1 MAGLDCGI
9 TFKYMADD
17 SLPNTV
23 HVPQGDKR
31 ETLKGLIAQFPQAPG
46 VYIMKNS
53 KAKTIYVGK
62 AKSLRARV
70 RSYFHES
77 ADHSTKTRF
86 LVSHI
91 DTIEYMLTTTEVEAF
106 LLEASLIK
114 KFRPRYNIRLKDDKS
129 YPYIKAAIKDNFPR
143 FYLSRR
149 VQNDGSLYF
158 GPYTSGL
165 AVRETIRFLNRTF
178 HIRDCSDAFMN
189 ARKRPCMT
197 HQIGRCSAPCVDLI
211 GREDYAVDMEAAL
224 EFLKGEDASVVK
236 DLHKRMKAAAK
247 EERFEAA
254 AKIRDSLQAVEKIWE
269 KQAVVNAAK
278 QIDQDVIGFV
288 GDERGTLIEIL
299 NVRHG
304 RMIGHQSH
312 FLNRLDPQSP
322 GEDIRDWFTSF
333 LNQYYADNFIP
344 EEVIIAVDL
353 GGDITKLFQAV
364 LKERGRESRLIP
376 ALGEEGKRL
385 MDMAMSNAQS
395 RFKDF
400 VTEKEGRENGLK
412 EIQEKFNLPELP
424 RRIECFDIS
433 NFQGSQNVA
442 SQVVFEDGV
451 PKKED
456 YRLYKIKTVEG
467 SNDFAA
473 MKEVLG
479 RRFKHTEYDDP
490 QLVVVDGGKGQ
501 LKMAMT
507 ALAELGRTDVPVVG
521 LAKART
527 QGTFQDQEVGATQ
540 ERFFMPGRQNFITFH
555 TNSKAFQILVG
566 LRDEAHRFA
575 ITFHRKLR
583 GQATM
588 ESELDMIV
596 GLGEKRKQTLL
607 KKYQSI
613 EEIRK
618 AEVDEVAKLPTFNR
632 VLAER
637 ILLHLNEQDASVEA
651 SDELT
656 PVPISK

>member
-1 MAGLDCGI
+1 
-9 TFKYMADD
+9 
-17 SLPNTV
+17 
-23 HVPQGDKR
+23 
-31 ETLKGLIAQFPQAPG
+31 
-46 VYIMKNS
+46 
-53 KAKTIYVGK
+53 VGK
-62 AKSLRARV
+62 AKNLRARV

-77 ADHSTKTRF
+77 TDHSVKTRF

-91 DTIEYMLTTTEVEAF
+91 DSIEYMLTTTEVEAF
-106 LLEASLIK
+106 LLEASFIK

-129 YPYIKAAIKDNFPR
+129 YPYIKATIKDEFPR
-143 FYLSRR
+143 FYLARR

-178 HIRDCSDAFMN
+178 HIRDCTDAFMK

-197 HQIGRCSAPCVDLI
+197 YQIGRCTAPCVDLI
-211 GREDYAVDMEAAL
+211 GKEDYNVDMKAAL
-224 EFLKGEDASVVK
+224 EFLKGHDDQVVK
-236 DLHKRMKAAAK
+236 DLTKRMKEAAK

-254 AKIRDSLQAVEKIWE
+254 AKIRDSLQAVEQIWE
-269 KQAVVNAAK
+269 KQAVINPNRE
-278 QIDQDVIGFV
+278 IDQDVIGFV
-288 GDERGTLIEIL
+288 GDERGTSIEIL

-312 FLNRLDPQSP
+312 FLPKLDPQNP
-322 GEDIRDWFTSF
+322 DEDIRDWFTSF

-344 EEVIIAVDL
+344 EEIIIPVDL

-364 LKERGRESRLIP
+364 LKERGARARLLP

-385 MDMAMSNAQS
+385 LDMAISNAQS

-400 VTEKEGRENGLK
+400 VTEKEGREAGLK
-412 EIQEKFNLPELP
+412 EIQDKFRLPQPP

-442 SQVVFEDGV
+442 SQVVFEDGI

-456 YRLYKIKTVEG
+456 YRLYKIKT
-467 SNDFAA
+467 
-473 MKEVLG
+473 
-479 RRFKHTEYDDP
+479 
-490 QLVVVDGGKGQ
+490 
-501 LKMAMT
+501 
-507 ALAELGRTDVPVVG
+507 ELGRADIPVVG

-527 QGTFQDQEVGATQ
+527 QGSFTDQEVGATQ
-540 ERFFMPGRQNFITFH
+540 ERFFVPGRQNFITFH

-583 GQATM
+583 GKATM

-596 GLGEKRKQTLL
+596 GLGERRKNTLL
-607 KKYQSI
+607 KKFQSI

-618 AEVDEVAKLPTFNR
+618 ADVDAIAKLPTFNR
-632 VLAER
+632 ILAER
-637 ILLHLNEQDASVEA
+637 VLLHLNETESSMAV
-651 SDELT
+651 SDDLT
-656 PVPISK
+656 PVPVTES

>member
-1 MAGLDCGI
+1 
-9 TFKYMADD
+9 MADD
-17 SLPNTV
+17 SLPNNGD
-23 HVPQGDKR
+23 VPGEDKR
-31 ETLKGLIAQFPQAPG
+31 EALKVLIGQFPQVPG
-46 VYIMKNS
+46 VYIMKNA
-53 KAKTIYVGK
+53 KGKTIYVGK
-62 AKSLRARV
+62 AKNLRARV

-77 ADHSTKTRF
+77 TDHSVKTRF

-91 DTIEYMLTTTEVEAF
+91 DSIEYMLTTTEVEAF

-129 YPYIKAAIKDNFPR
+129 YPYIKATIKDEFPR
-143 FYLSRR
+143 FYLARR

-178 HIRDCSDAFMN
+178 HIRDCTDAFMK

-197 HQIGRCSAPCVDLI
+197 YQIGRCTAPCVDLI
-211 GREDYAVDMEAAL
+211 GKEDYNVDMKAAL
-224 EFLKGEDASVVK
+224 EFLKGHDDQVVK
-236 DLHKRMKAAAK
+236 DLTKRMKEAAK

-254 AKIRDSLQAVEKIWE
+254 AKIRDSLQAVEQIWE
-269 KQAVVNAAK
+269 KQAVINPNRE
-278 QIDQDVIGFV
+278 IDQDVIGFV
-288 GDERGTLIEIL
+288 GDERGTSIEIL

-312 FLNRLDPQSP
+312 FLPKLDPRNP
-322 GEDIRDWFTSF
+322 EEDIRDWFTSF

-344 EEVIIAVDL
+344 EEIIIPVDL

-364 LKERGRESRLIP
+364 LKERGARARLLP

-385 MDMAMSNAQS
+385 LDMAISNAQS

-400 VTEKEGRENGLK
+400 VTEKEGREGGLK
-412 EIQEKFNLPELP
+412 EIQDKFRLPQPP

-456 YRLYKIKTVEG
+456 YRLYKIKTVQG

-473 MKEVLG
+473 MKEVLS

-501 LKMAMT
+501 LKMAVT
-507 ALAELGRTDVPVVG
+507 ALAELGRADIPVVG

-527 QGTFQDQEVGATQ
+527 QGSFTDQEVGATQ
-540 ERFFMPGRQNFITFH
+540 ERFFVPGRQNFITFH

-583 GQATM
+583 GKATM

-596 GLGEKRKQTLL
+596 GLGEKRKNTLL
-607 KKYQSI
+607 KKFQSI

-618 AEVDEVAKLPTFNR
+618 ADVDAIAKLPTFNR

-637 ILLHLNEQDASVEA
+637 ILLHLNETESSMAV
-651 SDELT
+651 SDDLT
-656 PVPISK
+656 PVPVTES